1 MAAEQPRLT
10 MAQMAFAAHDYTGA
24 LGHAKAAYDLVAE
37 GAALAGAPATI
48 VEPSTW
54 TVVGPVKNGNGPRA
68 KKVDFAK
75 DLDEKANVKRM
86 FGK

>member
-1 MAAEQPRLT
+1 
-10 MAQMAFAAHDYTGA
+10 MAQMAFAAHDHLAA
-24 LGHAKAAYDLVAE
+24 LGHARAAYDLVAQ
-37 GAALAGAPATI
+37 GAQLAGAPATI

-54 TVVGPVKNGNGPRA
+54 TIIGPVKPGNGPGKA
-68 KKVDFAK
+68 KKADYAK